1 MRQLQRRQ
9 HVIDDER
16 RAQARSQAE
25 KQHASSFVTAQRLH
39 GGVIYDLHWR
49 RERGGVVESD
59 PTGGQVVR
67 LHRWLAVDD
76 RTRISDGHPRV
87 LQAVKHLVYFLHHPR
102 RRHRWARRN
111 FDGLRLGHGPHFDVG
126 ASNVDD
132 KKDVLARG
140 FSHRQLFYAERNC
153 SVNYRCPVTLSFVL
167 WRPPVADMANRESA
181 LRAAPCAGS
190 TQSGNLRPW
199 TSKLAELRPS
209 CGKTH
214 PRLPAALALVMG
226 ARAALALERKNLV
239 RASSFPLAPNALIGV
254 PERLEAVVNENSR
267 CPEATG

>member
-9 HVIDDER
+9 HVINDER

-25 KQHASSFVTAQRLH
+25 KQHASAFVTAQRLH

-76 RTRISDGHPRV
+76 
-87 LQAVKHLVYFLHHPR
+87 LVYFLHHPR

-153 SVNYRCPVTLSFVL
+153 FVNYRCPVTLSLVL
-167 WRPPVADMANRESA
+167 WRLPVADMANRGSA
-181 LRAAPCAGS
+181 VRAAPCAVS

-199 TSKLAELRPS
+199 KSIWPS
-209 CGKTH
+209 CG
-214 PRLPAALALVMG
+214 RVA
-226 ARAALALERKNLV
+226 
-239 RASSFPLAPNALIGV
+239 
-254 PERLEAVVNENSR
+254 ERLTLGSR
-267 CPEATG
+267 LTSLWRW